1 MNQYKITM
9 IINTYSE
16 DPEEWIIDSV
26 GDQLEEDESINSIR
40 IERADPVW
48 IGKTGFFTRDEALLH
63 CERNGISPT
72 LIHHEPS

>member
-26 GDQLEEDESINSIR
+26 GDQLEEDESINLR
-40 IERADPVW
+40 
-48 IGKTGFFTRDEALLH
+48 L
-63 CERNGISPT
+63 
-72 LIHHEPS
+72 